1 MTAFQ
6 VSKMGLTNFLA
17 RLVSILRAKL
27 LKVFIRG
34 GGRCFFKL
42 WALFQNVHFYWGC
55 DIFSCLVGIQLTLNY
70 QNAYGRQTFQSG
82 DLLPGAFTN
91 KYAWHLK
98 RVVLWGHLTNKIR
111 ISTCSRC
118 MDTKLGKLLTE
129 GKRLSNMTLW

>member
-34 GGRCFFKL
+34 GGRRFFKL
-42 WALFQNVHFYWGC
+42 WALFQNVRFYWGC

-82 DLLPGAFTN
+82 DLLLGAFTN
-91 KYAWHLK
+91 KYAWHLNG
-98 RVVLWGHLTNKIR
+98 VVLWGHVTNKIR

-118 MDTKLGKLLTE
+118 MDTKLGKLLT
-129 GKRLSNMTLW
+129 

>member
-27 LKVFIRG
+27 LKVFIR